1 MFNVPLS
8 AEAIAVLRELAAQ
21 TGVSPE
27 EFARRAILDRMEDI
41 EDYLI
46 AAERLRTSDGVTVAF
61 DEVLAGQQAV
71 TIASSALK
79 ASDQTFVDAVSD
91 WPAR

>member
-8 AEAIAVLRELAAQ
+8 PEAVAVLRELAAQ

-46 AAERLRTSDGVTVAF
+46 AAERLRTSDGVTVSL
-61 DEVLAGQQAV
+61 DDILASHGCR
-71 TIASSALK
+71 SSAVG
-79 ASDQTFVDAVSD
+79 SPS
-91 WPAR
+91 P

>member
-8 AEAIAVLRELAAQ
+8 PEAVAVLRELAAQ

-46 AAERLRTSDGVTVAF
+46 AAERLRTSDGVTVSL
-61 DEVLAGQQAV
+61 DDILASHGGR
-71 TIASSALK
+71 SA
-79 ASDQTFVDAVSD
+79 AE
-91 WPAR
+91 